1 MVEFYVGEK
10 VGIYNAGFQGCSEG
24 KTIETIGQEDL
35 GLGEEDFIGTIE
47 AL

>member
-24 KTIETIGQEDL
+24 KTIETIVQEDL
-35 GLGEEDFIGTIE
+35 RLGEEDFMATVE